1 MMFLHN
7 SRRERLVF
15 VTSMRKKENL
25 LISEYDV
32 IIVDDAYRLNW
43 NIRFLWQ
50 SREILAKELINASKF
65 TS

>member
-1 MMFLHN
+1 
-7 SRRERLVF
+7 
-15 VTSMRKKENL
+15 MRKKENL